1 MAEREYVMITVL
13 HGSRM
18 IPLEVEKIRVCKA
31 DSIYGDD
38 RRVLVDLFGSRVGER
53 SKLGLTGSK
62 ENVCRFLRKLADKI
76 EAK

>member
-1 MAEREYVMITVL
+1 MITVL
-13 HGSRM
+13 HGGKM
-18 IPLEVEKIRVCKA
+18 APLEVEKIRICNA

-38 RRVLVDLFGSRVGER
+38 RRVLVDFFGSRVGER
-53 SKLGLTGSK
+53 SKLALTGNK